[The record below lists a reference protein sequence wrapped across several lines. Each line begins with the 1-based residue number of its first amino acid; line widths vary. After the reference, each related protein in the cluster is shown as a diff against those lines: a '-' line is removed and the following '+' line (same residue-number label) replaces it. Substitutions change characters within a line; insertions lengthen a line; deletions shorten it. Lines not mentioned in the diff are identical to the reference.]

1 MAEKA
6 KNEKKEGF
14 LKRVAHRFVKGCK
27 DMKGEIKKVVWPSKK
42 QIINNT
48 AVVLA
53 CCIIV
58 GVFMMKG
65 VLKVDWSDMETAIPC
80 FLTIA
85 MMPFAYSIADG
96 IGFGII
102 SYTLIKLARGKAKEV
117 PVLMYIL
124 SALFI
129 LSYILL
135 ATTAA

>member
-58 GVFMMKG
+58 GVFMLFIVG
-65 VLKVDWSDMETAIPC
+65 SE
-80 FLTIA
+80 F
-85 MMPFAYSIADG
+85 F
-96 IGFGII
+96 I
-102 SYTLIKLARGKAKEV
+102 SYRLSFLKHTGKEG
-117 PVLMYIL
+117 
-124 SALFI
+124 
-129 LSYILL
+129 
-135 ATTAA
+135 

>member
-53 CCIIV
+53 LLHHRRRVHLDSGRSFVRFGESASQQRRLTAPAACNRCV
-58 GVFMMKG
+58 TLRGGMKN
-65 VLKVDWSDMETAIPC
+65 V
-80 FLTIA
+80 
-85 MMPFAYSIADG
+85 
-96 IGFGII
+96 
-102 SYTLIKLARGKAKEV
+102 
-117 PVLMYIL
+117 
-124 SALFI
+124 
-129 LSYILL
+129 
-135 ATTAA
+135 

>member
-53 CCIIV
+53 CCVIV
-58 GVFMMKG
+58 GVFIWI
-65 VLKVDWSDMETAIPC
+65 L
-80 FLTIA
+80 
-85 MMPFAYSIADG
+85 DG
-96 IGFGII
+96 
-102 SYTLIKLARGKAKEV
+102 A
-117 PVLMYIL
+117 L
-124 SALFI
+124 SGLVNLL
-129 LSYILL
+129 LSC
-135 ATTAA
+135 AG

>member
-58 GVFMMKG
+58 GVFIWI
-65 VLKVDWSDMETAIPC
+65 LDAI
-80 FLTIA
+80 FNL
-85 MMPFAYSIADG
+85 G
-96 IGFGII
+96 IT
-102 SYTLIKLARGKAKEV
+102 TLITV
-117 PVLMYIL
+117 
-124 SALFI
+124 
-129 LSYILL
+129 
-135 ATTAA
+135 AA